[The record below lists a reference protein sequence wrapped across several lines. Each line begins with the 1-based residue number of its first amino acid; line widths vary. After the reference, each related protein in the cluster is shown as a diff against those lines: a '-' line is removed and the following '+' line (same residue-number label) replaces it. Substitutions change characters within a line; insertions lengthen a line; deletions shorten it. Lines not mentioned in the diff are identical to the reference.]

1 MILIG
6 ILVLAEPDLWQ
17 LLQSENEHQIFD
29 FDGKHIS
36 HVKVLWILLYQVLG
50 GLHYLSFICMP
61 KKINLIKILKLL
73 IWRKKLMYDLFAF
86 FKRNKTID
94 FHIFHMTTRG

>member
-6 ILVLAEPDLWQ
+6 ILVLAELDLWQ

-36 HVKVLWILLYQVLG
+36 HIKVLWILLYQVLC

-73 IWRKKLMYDLFAF
+73 IWRKKLMYDFLLFSKEIRPLTF
-86 FKRNKTID
+86 
-94 FHIFHMTTRG
+94 IFSI

>member
-73 IWRKKLMYDLFAF
+73 IWRKKLMYDFLLFSKEIRPLTF
-86 FKRNKTID
+86 
-94 FHIFHMTTRG
+94 IFSI